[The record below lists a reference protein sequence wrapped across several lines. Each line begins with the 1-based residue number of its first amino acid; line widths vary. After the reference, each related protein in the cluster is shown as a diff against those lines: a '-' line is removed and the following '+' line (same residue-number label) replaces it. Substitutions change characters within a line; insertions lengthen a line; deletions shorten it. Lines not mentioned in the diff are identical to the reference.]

1 MNSQELINTYVAS
14 GIGGLISPR
23 PTGSQM
29 EILQITAGEASVQ
42 IGTEFITMR
51 SGDIVYVPTEMMLRA
66 EAVAGFASLRGVSF
80 AAEIF
85 DDALEN
91 FDIEVLSMFYVR
103 SRNSTA
109 VFRADEPIARE
120 LSRYMET
127 ATDEFMAKEL
137 CYRLVIKSSVFLMVA
152 SILRSYSDSRND
164 RDRMIYHNVMRLIP
178 VIDYVAEHFEEKIYV
193 DHLAEIINVSND
205 YFIKMFKDSIGK
217 TPIDYINGLRV
228 NKAMQYLVET
238 DMPMSDISDKI
249 GFCNANYF
257 HKIFKQYTDTS
268 PLAYRKSAKQA
279 NA

>member
-51 SGDIVYVPTEMMLRA
+51 SGDIVYVPIEMMLRA
-66 EAVAGFASLRGVSF
+66 EAVDGFASLRGVSF

-164 RDRMIYHNVMRLIP
+164 RNVGMPPRLQIALYSDLQQYRHQPARDRNTCLQVLYRSPPHK
-178 VIDYVAEHFEEKIYV
+178 A
-193 DHLAEIINVSND
+193 
-205 YFIKMFKDSIGK
+205 DSG
-217 TPIDYINGLRV
+217 
-228 NKAMQYLVET
+228 
-238 DMPMSDISDKI
+238 
-249 GFCNANYF
+249 CN
-257 HKIFKQYTDTS
+257 I
-268 PLAYRKSAKQA
+268 RKYP
-279 NA
+279 